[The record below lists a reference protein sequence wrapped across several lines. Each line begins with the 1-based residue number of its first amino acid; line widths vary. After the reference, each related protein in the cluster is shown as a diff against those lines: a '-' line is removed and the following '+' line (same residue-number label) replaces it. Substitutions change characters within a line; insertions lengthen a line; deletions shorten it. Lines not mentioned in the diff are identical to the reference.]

1 METLQNLG
9 RMLVAALLLA
19 VIVLPTAAMAG
30 EPEDAPL
37 SDVPGAYEPALRA
50 AAEGLGLSYD
60 ELTSASEDELQ
71 TLLCDKL
78 DETPTDQIV
87 AEARAALDEAP
98 EEELAELSDAER
110 AQLIANLPAI
120 IAQVES
126 QYCQD
131 GGEDTATGGD
141 EAGDDETDAGAGA
154 SGDDTASASDIP
166 VPTRVDTGG
175 GGAGDA
181 GMVPVAFGALFA
193 ALFGLVGVGVT
204 LRRSTG

>member
-1 METLQNLG
+1 
-9 RMLVAALLLA
+9 MLVAALLLV

-71 TLLCDKL
+71 TLLCDTL
-78 DETPTDQIV
+78 DGTSTDQIV
-87 AEARAALDEAP
+87 AQAKAAMDEAP

-126 QYCQD
+126 QYCD
-131 GGEDTATGGD
+131 DDAAAGGD
-141 EAGDDETDAGAGA
+141 EADDDETDADAGA
-154 SGDDTASASDIP
+154 SGDDAASDGDIP

-175 GGAGDA
+175 GGTGDA

-193 ALFGLVGVGVT
+193 TLFGLVGVGVT
-204 LRRSTG
+204 VRLATRPDVGL